1 MSKEANVVSQ
11 EVKDKRRL
19 LYAELRERYLMEVW
33 NGEMNEISGTLDFY
47 EESVIHYGL
56 FDIGWT
62 FLMDELENYGAN
74 DLIKRIREIVE
85 YDKYAWHDGT
95 YDGED
100 EYDEEDD
107 I

>member
-1 MSKEANVVSQ
+1 MCKLSE

-19 LYAELRERYLMEVW
+19 LYAELRERYLMEEW
-33 NGEMNEISGTLDFY
+33 NGEANEISETLDFY

-62 FLMDELENYGAN
+62 FLMDELENYGAY
-74 DLIKRIREIVE
+74 DLIERIREIVN
-85 YDKYAWHDGT
+85 YDN
-95 YDGED
+95 
-100 EYDEEDD
+100 DEEDD

>member
-1 MSKEANVVSQ
+1 MCKLSE

-19 LYAELRERYLMEVW
+19 LYAELRERYLIEEW
-33 NGEMNEISGTLDFY
+33 NGKANEISETLDFY

-62 FLMDELENYGAN
+62 FLMDELENYGED
-74 DLIKRIREIVE
+74 DLIERIREIVN
-85 YDKYAWHDGT
+85 YDN
-95 YDGED
+95 
-100 EYDEEDD
+100 DEEDD

>member
-1 MSKEANVVSQ
+1 MCKLSE

-19 LYAELRERYLMEVW
+19 LYAELRERYLMEEW
-33 NGEMNEISGTLDFY
+33 NGEMNEISDTLDFY

-62 FLMDELENYGAN
+62 FLMDELENYGAY
-74 DLIKRIREIVE
+74 DLIERIRKIVE
-85 YDKYAWHDGT
+85 
-95 YDGED
+95 ED
-100 EYDEEDD
+100 

>member
-1 MSKEANVVSQ
+1 MCKLSE

-19 LYAELRERYLMEVW
+19 LYAELRERYLMEEW
-33 NGEMNEISGTLDFY
+33 NGEANEISETLDFY

-62 FLMDELENYGAN
+62 FLMDELENYGAY
-74 DLIKRIREIVE
+74 DLIERIREIVN
-85 YDKYAWHDGT
+85 YDNDK
-95 YDGED
+95 
-100 EYDEEDD
+100 EDD

>member
-1 MSKEANVVSQ
+1 MCKLSE

-19 LYAELRERYLMEVW
+19 LYAELRERYLMEEW
-33 NGEMNEISGTLDFY
+33 NGEANEISETLVFY

-62 FLMDELENYGAN
+62 FLMDELENYGAY
-74 DLIKRIREIVE
+74 DLIERIREIVN
-85 YDKYAWHDGT
+85 YDN
-95 YDGED
+95 D
-100 EYDEEDD
+100 EEEDD

>member
-1 MSKEANVVSQ
+1 MCKLSE

-33 NGEMNEISGTLDFY
+33 NGEANEISETLDFY

-62 FLMDELENYGAN
+62 FLMDELENYGAY
-74 DLIKRIREIVE
+74 DLIERIREIVN
-85 YDKYAWHDGT
+85 YDN
-95 YDGED
+95 
-100 EYDEEDD
+100 DEEDD

>member
-1 MSKEANVVSQ
+1 MCKLSQ

-19 LYAELRERYLMEVW
+19 LYAELRERYLMEEW
-33 NGEMNEISGTLDFY
+33 NGEANEISETLDFY

-62 FLMDELENYGAN
+62 FLIDELENYGAY
-74 DLIKRIREIVE
+74 DLIERIREIVN
-85 YDKYAWHDGT
+85 YDN
-95 YDGED
+95 
-100 EYDEEDD
+100 DEEDD

>member
-1 MSKEANVVSQ
+1 MCKLSQ

-19 LYAELRERYLMEVW
+19 LYAELRERYLMEEW
-33 NGEMNEISGTLDFY
+33 NGEANEISETLDFY

-62 FLMDELENYGAN
+62 FLMDELENYGED
-74 DLIKRIREIVE
+74 DLIERIREIVN
-85 YDKYAWHDGT
+85 YDN
-95 YDGED
+95 
-100 EYDEEDD
+100 DEEED

>member
-1 MSKEANVVSQ
+1 MCKLSE

-19 LYAELRERYLMEVW
+19 LYAELRERYLMEEW
-33 NGEMNEISGTLDFY
+33 NGEDNEISGTLDFY

-62 FLMDELENYGAN
+62 FLMDELENYGEY
-74 DLIKRIREIVE
+74 DLIERIREIVN
-85 YDKYAWHDGT
+85 YDN
-95 YDGED
+95 
-100 EYDEEDD
+100 DEEDD

>member
-33 NGEMNEISGTLDFY
+33 DGEMNEISGTLDFY

-62 FLMDELENYGAN
+62 FLMDELENYGAY
-74 DLIKRIREIVE
+74 DLIERIREIVE

>member
-1 MSKEANVVSQ
+1 MKLSE
-11 EVKDKRRL
+11 EVMNRRRL
-19 LYAELRERYLMEVW
+19 LYAELREKYLMEVW
-33 NGEMNEISGTLDFY
+33 EGEENEISGTLDFY

-62 FLMDELENYGAN
+62 FLIDELENYGAY
-74 DLIKRIREIVE
+74 DLIEEIRKIVE

-95 YDGED
+95 YNN
-100 EYDEEDD
+100 DEEED